1 VTAVFDSQLGETA
14 EVRLE
19 QGVVRY
25 HSVGSGPPVV
35 FVHGLMTN
43 AAVWHK
49 VVPLLA
55 DRVRCVTPD
64 LPLGSHSVPLE
75 PDADLSLPGL
85 ARLVQDF
92 VEALDLRDVTLVGC
106 TAGGVI
112 CQLIAVDQPAR
123 IGRMVLLPS
132 DAYDNVPPK
141 VLRYL
146 RWAPKVPGMLWL
158 LGNSLRIP
166 ANRTTPFSYG
176 WVSKKGFE
184 KHVLESF
191 IRPQL
196 STPGVRHDL
205 AKVLRDLRPIHTR
218 SAAAR
223 FGETDLPVLLVWSQE
238 DRLFPYEH
246 AERLASELPKAR
258 LETVPDSYTYVVQDQ
273 PGRVARLIAGFVA
286 TDGRTASSDPSA
298 AA

>member
-1 VTAVFDSQLGETA
+1 VFSSQLGEAA
-14 EVRLE
+14 EVRLK

-43 AAVWHK
+43 SAVWHK

-64 LPLGSHSVPLE
+64 LPLGSHSIPLE

-92 VEALDLRDVTLVGC
+92 IEALDLHDVTLVGC
-106 TAGGVI
+106 TVGGVI

-123 IGRMVLLPS
+123 IGRVVLLPS

-146 RWAPKVPGMLWL
+146 RWAPRVPGMVWL

-176 WVSKKGFE
+176 WVSKKGFG
-184 KHVLESF
+184 KDVLDAF
-191 IRPQL
+191 VRPQI
-196 STPGVRHDL
+196 STRGVRHDL
-205 AKVLRDLRPIHTR
+205 AKVLRDVRPVHTR
-218 SAAAR
+218 DAAQR
-223 FGETDLPVLLVWSQE
+223 FGDVDIPVLIAWSRE

-246 AERLASELPKAR
+246 GERLATEFRKAR

-273 PGRVARLIAGFVA
+273 PEHVARLIADFVA
-286 TDGRTASSDPSA
+286 TG
-298 AA
+298 